1 MHCDWQGSDGEDSA
15 DDWRSRLLHAPERT
29 VSTRWSEQDLAG
41 VRHRLYGQST
51 RPSRKYRNEPQTEDG
66 HAFASKLETRRYFE
80 LKTMAAAKLISELK
94 VHPEFALHSPDPN
107 GIPRRVCVYQAD
119 FSYVQDGK
127 LVVND
132 CKSPVT
138 RVHSTYR
145 LKRAMMQIEYG
156 IEVIE
161 ILRG

>member
-1 MHCDWQGSDGEDSA
+1 M
-15 DDWRSRLLHAPERT
+15 
-29 VSTRWSEQDLAG
+29 STRWSEQDLAG

-66 HAFASKLETRRYFE
+66 HQFASRLEVRRYFE

-107 GIPRRVCVYQAD
+107 GIPRRVCAYIAD
-119 FSYVQDGK
+119 FSYVRDGK
-127 LVVND
+127 LVVED
-132 CKSPVT
+132 AKSQPT
-138 RVHSTYR
+138 RQTAIYQ
-145 LKRAMMQIEYG
+145 LKRRMVQCEWG

-161 ILRG
+161 ILRGSRS

>member
-1 MHCDWQGSDGEDSA
+1 M
-15 DDWRSRLLHAPERT
+15 
-29 VSTRWSEQDLAG
+29 STRWTESDLAG

-51 RPSRKYRNEPQTEDG
+51 RPSRKYRNESQIQDG

-161 ILRG
+161 ILRGGRS